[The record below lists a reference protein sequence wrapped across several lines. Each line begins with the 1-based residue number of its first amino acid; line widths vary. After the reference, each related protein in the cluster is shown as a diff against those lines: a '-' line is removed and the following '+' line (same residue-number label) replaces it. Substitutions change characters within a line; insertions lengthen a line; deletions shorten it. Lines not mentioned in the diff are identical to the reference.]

1 MTRRDF
7 IAVLGGAA
15 AWPFAARA
23 QQAGKV
29 YRVAWVH
36 PSAPVSDLSEN
47 SRVRHY
53 RALAEEL
60 RRLGYVE
67 GRNLIFERYSGEG
80 RTEHYGELAE
90 QVVRTKPDL
99 ILATTSRLVLRFK
112 SATAAIPIVAVVADP
127 VANGI
132 TSSLARPEG
141 NITGVVSDAGIEIWG
156 KHLALLT
163 ETVPGLSKVGFII
176 PSGAHAVAAAGRE
189 AARKIG
195 ISLFEAPLEGTIQ
208 ETEYRRVF
216 DAMQQNKVGALVI
229 GDFAENFSNRRL
241 IVELAEKAKL
251 PAIYPYR
258 EHVELGGLMAYA
270 YDQPDMSRHAARQID
285 QILKGA
291 KTQDIPFYQVAK
303 YDLILNLKAAKSLG
317 LTFPPRLLA
326 TASEVIE

>member
-1 MTRRDF
+1 MRRREF

-15 AWPFAARA
+15 AWPITARA
-23 QQAGKV
+23 QQVDKV

-36 PSAPVSDLSEN
+36 PSTPVTDLSVF
-47 SRVRHY
+47 SGIRHY
-53 RALAEEL
+53 RTFFEEL
-60 RRLGYVE
+60 RRLGYAE
-67 GRNLIFERYSGEG
+67 GQNLIIERYTGEG
-80 RTEHYGELAE
+80 RAEHYGELAG

-99 ILATTSRLVLRFK
+99 ILTTTSRLVLRFK
-112 SATAAIPIVAVVADP
+112 SATTAVPIVAIVADP

-132 TSSLARPEG
+132 TTSLARPEG
-141 NITGVVSDAGIEIWG
+141 NITGVVSDAGMEIWG

-176 PSGAHAVAAAGRE
+176 PRGANAVAAAGRE

-216 DAMQQNKVGALVI
+216 EAMQQNKVGALVI
-229 GDFAENFSNRRL
+229 GDFAENFTNRRL

-258 EHVELGGLMAYA
+258 ENVELGGLMAYA
-270 YDQPDMSRHAARQID
+270 YDIPEMYRHAAHQID

-291 KTQDIPFYQVAK
+291 KPQDIPFYQSAK
-303 YDLILNLKAAKSLG
+303 FDLILNLKTATSLG
-317 LTFPPRLLA
+317 LTFPPSLLA